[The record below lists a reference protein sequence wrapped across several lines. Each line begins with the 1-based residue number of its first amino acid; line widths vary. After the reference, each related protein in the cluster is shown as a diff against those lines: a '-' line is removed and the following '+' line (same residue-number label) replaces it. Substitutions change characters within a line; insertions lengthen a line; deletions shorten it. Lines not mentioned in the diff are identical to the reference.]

1 MATLVFSN
9 NASALLAATI
19 TAASTTIQVATGAG
33 SLFPNPTASQY
44 FKITLEDSAG
54 NIEICH
60 CTSRSGDLLT
70 VTRAQE
76 GTAARAWTASLARVE
91 MRPTA
96 GMLAAFA
103 QTTNSIPSIASST
116 DNAIVRWDLATGTAI
131 QNSTGI
137 LDDSGNATLNS
148 VTALYGELTSAGTT
162 ASARRYSWDSTLET
176 MSLGLNATTNLK
188 VGQMEVLRV
197 RNNSGASISR
207 GQVVYINGAISFRP
221 TIALSKAD
229 AEATSTKTLGI
240 LNDTLAA
247 NAEGFVIVQGLIDN
261 LNTSAFADGDALWLS
276 AATAGA
282 VTNTVPTQPNH
293 GVFVGY
299 CARSHAT
306 LGSIMVKVQNGYELH
321 ELHNVL
327 ITSAADTDAL
337 MYDNATSLWKNSQA
351 FRDIPQNSQTGAYVL
366 AASDRGKHINIT
378 TGGVTVPASVF
389 TTGQAVTIF
398 NDSTSSQIITT
409 SAVTAYLP
417 GTSAAKTSFAL
428 AARGCCTVLCVGSNK
443 FVISGGGLS

>member
-19 TAASTTIQVATGAG
+19 TTLSTTIQVATGAG
-33 SLFPNPTASQY
+33 ALFPAPTATQY
-44 FKITLEDSAG
+44 FKITLEDAAG

-60 CTSRSGDLLT
+60 CTARSSDLLT

-96 GMLAAFA
+96 GMMATFA
-103 QTTNSIPSIASST
+103 QTTNSLPAIASST
-116 DNAIVRWDLATGTAI
+116 DNAIARWDLTTGTAI
-131 QNSTGI
+131 QNSTGL

-148 VTALYGELTSAGTT
+148 VTGAYQEFTSGGAT
-162 ASARRYSWDSTLET
+162 ASVRRESWDSTLET
-176 MSLGLNATTNLK
+176 LTLGLNATTNLK
-188 VGQMEVLRV
+188 IGQMEVIRV
-197 RNNSGASISR
+197 RNNSGGTLTR
-207 GQVVYINGAISFRP
+207 GQVVYINGSNSFRP
-221 TIALSKAD
+221 TIVLSKAD
-229 AEATSTKTLGI
+229 ARVTADKTLGI

-247 NAEGFVIVQGLIDN
+247 SAEGFVIVQGMIESV
-261 LNTSAFADGDALWLS
+261 NTAAFADGDALWLS

-282 VTNTVPTQPNH
+282 FTNVVPTQPNH
-293 GVFVGY
+293 AVFIGY
-299 CARSHAT
+299 CTRAHAT
-306 LGSIMVKVQNGYELH
+306 LGTIMVKVQNGYELQ

-327 ITSAADTDAL
+327 LTTPADTDAL
-337 MYDNATSLWKNSQA
+337 MYDNATSLWKNSQT
-351 FRDIPQNSQTGAYVL
+351 FRDIPQNSQTTAYPLV
-366 AASDRGKHINIT
+366 ASDRGKHISIT
-378 TGGVTVPASVF
+378 TGGITVPAGVF

-398 NDSTSSQIITT
+398 NDSTASQTITT

-417 GTSAAKTSFAL
+417 GTAAAKTSFAL
-428 AARGCCTVLCVGSNK
+428 AARGCCTILCLGSNK